1 MKIIPN
7 CISLSRLIFS
17 LTLIFI
23 EPLSAA
29 FYVIYSICVFSDIID
44 GFIARK
50 TGTTSRLG
58 EKLDSI
64 ADMIMIGVLL
74 FILYPI
80 INPSTEILL
89 WIISIAIIRLA
100 AMGVALKKYRTFAF
114 LHTYGNKITGILIFI
129 FPILLIYINTT
140 VLMYIICAA
149 ASISAL
155 EELTIELT
163 SSELQANRKSILT
176 K

>member
-23 EPLSAA
+23 EPLSVA
-29 FYVIYSICVFSDIID
+29 FYVIYSICGFSDIID

-64 ADMIMIGVLL
+64 ADMIMIGVLI